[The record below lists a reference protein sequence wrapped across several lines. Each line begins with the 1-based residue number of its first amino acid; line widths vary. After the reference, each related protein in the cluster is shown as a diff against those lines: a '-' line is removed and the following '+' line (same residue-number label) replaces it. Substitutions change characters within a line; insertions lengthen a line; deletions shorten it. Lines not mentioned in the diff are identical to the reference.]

1 MDFNGTSKVQAKGT
15 VAYRGAYAG
24 EGINPGWL
32 LQAGVKGPSLPSPKR
47 AATVVWL
54 SPPSGPAGST
64 VQLRLTGADFTP
76 ESTLAVDGSGVE
88 VSNVKVESATRITA
102 TLKIAAGASAGVRGI
117 TVGTPNGNSNA
128 ANFRIT
134 ARRPAKG

>member
-1 MDFNGTSKVQAKGT
+1 
-15 VAYRGAYAG
+15 
-24 EGINPGWL
+24 
-32 LQAGVKGPSLPSPKR
+32 
-47 AATVVWL
+47 
-54 SPPSGPAGST
+54 
-64 VQLRLTGADFTP
+64 LTGADFTP

-117 TVGTPNGNSNA
+117 TVATPNGNSNA